1 MNLSHLTAFHFFFLR
16 DFYMSASF
24 LPNKVLSDLLPC
36 FQTTHFTFNVFQ
48 KFHPQWFL
56 CQTNVITWSHWS
68 EKMFMFSCCQENNSP
83 NYCVVHSMPSDFLLK
98 FSNLVVFCC
107 SSAYFLLDTFFS
119 LPKNIPMLFPT
130 QISEKFRLKK
140 IFLLCPLLKSSS
152 SVRLPLSP
160 LCFQYI
166 LNISLFLHLIFQIF
180 IKCFVRL
187 DCTLF

>member
-1 MNLSHLTAFHFFFLR
+1 
-16 DFYMSASF
+16 
-24 LPNKVLSDLLPC
+24 
-36 FQTTHFTFNVFQ
+36 
-48 KFHPQWFL
+48 
-56 CQTNVITWSHWS
+56 
-68 EKMFMFSCCQENNSP
+68 MFSCCQENNSP
-83 NYCVVHSMPSDFLLK
+83 NYCVVHSMPSYFLLK
-98 FSNLVVFCC
+98 YSNLVVFCC

-130 QISEKFRLKK
+130 QISEKFQLKK

-180 IKCFVRL
+180 IKCFVLL
-187 DCTLF
+187 DCTLFKKTCFIECKNWKQTDCWNGHDIGRNKVYYGYIICHTFGKFFQLML

>member
-98 FSNLVVFCC
+98 FSNLVVFAVPVPT
-107 SSAYFLLDTFFS
+107 SFWILFS
-119 LPKNIPMLFPT
+119 LFPRT
-130 QISEKFRLKK
+130 SP
-140 IFLLCPLLKSSS
+140 CYSLLKYLRNFNSKRFFCY
-152 SVRLPLSP
+152 V
-160 LCFQYI
+160 
-166 LNISLFLHLIFQIF
+166 LF
-180 IKCFVRL
+180 
-187 DCTLF
+187 